1 MASCANCKFFL
12 NAQIM
17 GSCRRYPQTINRHM
31 NDWCGEHFAAAT
43 KQNQPT
49 ENLRVYDIQTD
60 TVVEPPLKKKPG
72 RKPKYDQ
79 TPA

>member
-1 MASCANCKFFL
+1 MASCASCKFFL

-31 NDWCGEHFAAAT
+31 NDWCGEHCAV
-43 KQNQPT
+43 KQIEQPT

-72 RKPKYDQ
+72 RKPKHDQ

>member
-1 MASCANCKFFL
+1 MASCADCKFFL

-31 NDWCGEHFAAAT
+31 NDWCGEHALIE
-43 KQNQPT
+43 QVMV
-49 ENLRVYDIQTD
+49 NLPVYDIMTD
-60 TVVEPPLKKKPG
+60 TITEPKKRG
-72 RKPKYDQ
+72 RKPKNDQ

>member
-1 MASCANCKFFL
+1 MASCASCKFFL

-31 NDWCGEHFAAAT
+31 NDWCGEHCAV
-43 KQNQPT
+43 QQT
-49 ENLRVYDIQTD
+49 ELVMVKLPVYDIQTD

-72 RKPKYDQ
+72 RKPKHDQ